1 MESVYFST
9 RHIQINHQG
18 KEPNNLAGESFA
30 MGFEPGPNS
39 SSKYG
44 NLYLAF
50 EYNLDDKRININKI
64 IKGCGRAFY
73 ESGPDVSLEKRFR
86 LCLRALNE
94 LITQSKGAYNIAILA
109 TVGDDI
115 LFANTGKVMML
126 FLRNHLITNIS
137 SDKPERLFSQIG
149 EGKIHHKDRII
160 MASSVIARYSSK
172 QLADVASKLNLEDL
186 KLRLA
191 GELKLNTELSYSLI
205 AIEASKSTD
214 TSQPVATTDI
224 QSSSKVK
231 AMLGGSLATIHTAL
245 KKGQSAAKRTAY
257 KSATTTKTKIMPAIA
272 DNSRRGWTRFWA
284 KYINPKPK
292 KAIIVVIITT
302 IIITGVIWA
311 IVTTISSNN
320 GGSSQLAKA
329 LSQVASA
336 ESAINSGNKDSA
348 QGHIDSAKQIL
359 SQINTT
365 DRQKLNDL
373 ARTKASEQGYDALGL
388 KIRQLEDKLEV
399 VERIPTSSGFSIVQ
413 ANLSSLVWSVNTL
426 YGLDASGGSIIEI
439 NPLFGVPFTKAT
451 NADLIGSKSA
461 DSINDIGLVL
471 LGKTGLWQ
479 FTPADGL
486 IQLKASA
493 LPSAVSVVS
502 YINNIYLL
510 SPDDNQI
517 IRYSKSGTT
526 LGSKTNLL
534 KSLSPGELKAGS
546 SMIVEGNIF
555 IAQGNSIRLFERGQ
569 ERNYKL
575 TNLPKSF
582 GEISTLYYNASAGYF
597 LALNKGNNRVALLSA
612 EADSASYV
620 RSYALDNNASIYSF
634 TLEPKNSQLFINTDY
649 KVITYKIEK

>member
-18 KEPNNLAGESFA
+18 KEPNNLVGESFA

-50 EYNLDDKRININKI
+50 EYNLDDKRLNIDKI
-64 IKGCGRAFY
+64 IRGCGRAFY
-73 ESGPDVSLEKRFR
+73 ESGADVSLEKRFR

-94 LITQSKGAYNIAILA
+94 LIAQSKGSYNIAIIA

-126 FLRNHLITNIS
+126 FLRNHSATDIS

-149 EGKIHHKDRII
+149 EGKIHNKDRII
-160 MASSVIARYSSK
+160 MASSVIARSSNK
-172 QLADVASKLNLEDL
+172 QLADVSGKLKLEDL
-186 KLRLA
+186 KLKLA
-191 GELKLNTELSYSLI
+191 DELKLNIELSYSLI

-214 TSQPVATTDI
+214 INQPVNITET
-224 QSSSKVK
+224 QSSPKIKTIFS
-231 AMLGGSLATIHTAL
+231 GSLATIHTVL
-245 KKGQSAAKRTAY
+245 KKGQSAAKHTAY
-257 KSATTTKTKIMPAIA
+257 KSANTTKTKIMPAIA
-272 DNSRRGWTRFWA
+272 NHSRKGWTKFWT

-311 IVTTISSNN
+311 GMAAISSNN
-320 GGSSQLAKA
+320 SGSSQLAKA
-329 LSQVASA
+329 YNYVASA
-336 ESAINSGNKDSA
+336 ESDIKRGSKDSA
-348 QGHIDSAKQIL
+348 QGYIDKAKQIL
-359 SQINTT
+359 SQISST

-373 ARTKASEQGYDALGL
+373 ARTKPSEQGYDTLGL
-388 KIRQLEDKLEV
+388 KIRQLEDKLEI
-399 VERIPTSSGFSIVQ
+399 VERIPTNSGFNIIQ
-413 ANLSSLVWSVNTL
+413 ANLSSLVWSANNL
-426 YGLDASGGSIIEI
+426 YGLDASEGSIIEI
-439 NPLFGVPFTKAT
+439 NPLFGVPSIKAT
-451 NADLIGSKSA
+451 NADLIGSKST

-479 FTPADGL
+479 FTPANGL
-486 IQLKASA
+486 IQLKTPA
-493 LPSAVSVVS
+493 LPKAVSVVS

-510 SPDDNQI
+510 SPEDNQI
-517 IRYSKSGTT
+517 IRYLHSGTT
-526 LGSKTNLL
+526 LSSKTNLL
-534 KSLSPGELKAGS
+534 KSLAPGELKAGS
-546 SMIVEGNIF
+546 SMVIEGNIF
-555 IAQGNSIRLFERGQ
+555 IAQGNTIRLFEQGR
-569 ERNYKL
+569 ERNYKV
-575 TNLPKSF
+575 TNLPQSF
-582 GEISTLYYNASAGYF
+582 GDISTLYYNASAGYF
-597 LALNKGNNRVALLSA
+597 LALNKGSNRVALLSA

-649 KVITYKIEK
+649 KIITYKIAK

>member
-18 KEPNNLAGESFA
+18 KEPNNLVGESFA

-44 NLYLAF
+44 NLYLTF
-50 EYNLDDKRININKI
+50 EYNLDDKRINIDKI

-94 LITQSKGAYNIAILA
+94 LISQSKGSYNIAIIA

-115 LFANTGKVMML
+115 LFANTGKLMML
-126 FLRNHLITNIS
+126 LIRNHTATDIS
-137 SDKPERLFSQIG
+137 SDKPERLFSQIS
-149 EGKIHHKDRII
+149 EGKIHNKDRII
-160 MASSVIARYSSK
+160 MASSVIARSSSK
-172 QLADVASKLNLEDL
+172 QLTDVASKLKLEDL
-186 KLRLA
+186 KLKLA
-191 GELKLNTELSYSLI
+191 DELQLNAELSYSLI

-214 TSQPVATTDI
+214 TSVPANTTET

-231 AMLGGSLATIHTAL
+231 AILGSSLATIHTAL
-245 KKGQSAAKRTAY
+245 KKGQSAARHTAH
-257 KSATTTKTKIMPAIA
+257 KSATATKSKIMPAIA
-272 DNSRRGWTRFWA
+272 DNSRKGWTKFWT

-292 KAIIVVIITT
+292 KAIIVVIITI

-311 IVTTISSNN
+311 GVTTISSNN
-320 GGSSQLAKA
+320 SESSLLAKA
-329 LSQVASA
+329 SSQVDSA
-336 ESAINSGNKDSA
+336 ESDINSGNKDSA
-348 QGHIDSAKQIL
+348 QDHINNAKQIL

-365 DRQKLNDL
+365 ARQKLNDL
-373 ARTKASEQGYDALGL
+373 ARTKPSQQGYDALGL
-388 KIRQLEDKLEV
+388 KIQHLEDKLEV
-399 VERIPTSSGFSIVQ
+399 VERIPTSSGFSISQ
-413 ANLSSLVWSVNTL
+413 ASLSSLVWSANKL
-426 YGLDASGGSIIEI
+426 YGLDASGGSIIEV
-439 NPLFGVPFTKAT
+439 NPLFGLPSTKAT

-461 DSINDIGLVL
+461 DSMNDIGLVL

-486 IQLKASA
+486 IQLKTPA
-493 LPSAVSVVS
+493 LPNAVRVVS

-510 SPDDNQI
+510 SPEDNQI
-517 IRYSKSGTT
+517 IRYFKSGTT
-526 LGSKTNLL
+526 LSSKTNLL
-534 KSLSPGELKAGS
+534 KSLSPDELKGGN
-546 SMIVEGNIF
+546 SMVVEGNIF
-555 IAQGNSIRLFERGQ
+555 ISKGNTILLFEQGQ
-569 ERNYKL
+569 ERNYKV
-575 TNLPKSF
+575 TNLPKGF
-582 GEISTLYYNASAGYF
+582 GDIGTLYYNASAGYF
-597 LALNKGNNRVALLSA
+597 LALNKGNNRVALLST

-649 KVITYKIEK
+649 KIITYKIVK